1 MQPHERVRK
10 AQSSNFLG
18 QSTDVAKAGIYS
30 KQLLASKTEVEP
42 EPKSNNERVKRL
54 LDKLELAA

>member
-1 MQPHERVRK
+1 MQPNERVRK

-18 QSTDVAKAGIYS
+18 QSEDVPKTGIYS
-30 KQLLASKTEVEP
+30 KQALASKTEVDP

-54 LDKLELAA
+54 LDKLEQAA